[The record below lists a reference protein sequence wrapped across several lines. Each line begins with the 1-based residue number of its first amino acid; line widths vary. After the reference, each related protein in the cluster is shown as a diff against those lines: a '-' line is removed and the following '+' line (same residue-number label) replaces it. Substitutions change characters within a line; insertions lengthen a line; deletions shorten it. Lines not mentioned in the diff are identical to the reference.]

1 MTELETVSLVPDTD
15 SHTIERTHDRPPPK
29 PDPELTTCYKK
40 TIRPKQDKA
49 PTKRRVHLDNIDTN
63 PKPKNRKRSHL
74 QTEIGKQLDGQL
86 LGKKRKIINEV
97 KKFIPSP
104 QEAPANNYG
113 KWNVSPQLIPTHKT
127 IQSTSRLTNTH
138 PTLYPL
144 LFNPKNY
151 RRISYQGSKTF

>member
-1 MTELETVSLVPDTD
+1 MMELKIVSSVPDTD

-49 PTKRRVHLDNIDTN
+49 PTKRRVHLDNFDTN
-63 PKPKNRKRSHL
+63 TKLKNRKRSHL

-97 KKFIPSP
+97 ISLFQAPKKL
-104 QEAPANNYG
+104 QQTTM
-113 KWNVSPQLIPTHKT
+113 VS
-127 IQSTSRLTNTH
+127 
-138 PTLYPL
+138 
-144 LFNPKNY
+144 
-151 RRISYQGSKTF
+151 GTFSHN

>member
-15 SHTIERTHDRPPPK
+15 SHTIERTHDRPPPE
-29 PDPELTTCYKK
+29 PDPELTACYKK

-97 KKFIPSP
+97 NKFIPSP
-104 QEAPANNYG
+104 QEAPANDYG
-113 KWNVSPQLIPTHKT
+113 KWNFTPQLIPTNTKLVN
-127 IQSTSRLTNTH
+127 QPTNT
-138 PTLYPL
+138 T
-144 LFNPKNY
+144 
-151 RRISYQGSKTF
+151 TFPP